1 MKQACLQGK
10 QSEGRDTEK
19 QGRDRQ
25 TARGGE
31 GREDKWRIFMS
42 MKTACD
48 PKTSHNNAVCAFCG
62 WGVLVWPVSNCDF
75 NKVWAECLGG
85 AGRHPW

>member
-62 WGVLVWPVSNCDF
+62 
-75 NKVWAECLGG
+75 
-85 AGRHPW
+85 